1 MSLADYNTFDSS
13 VLHEFYRVE
22 ELPHLSSKSTP
33 TPRQLQ
39 ATIAL
44 LQPLRKTDILE
55 SCRQPRATPYTGC
68 RNARHEYLNLDPLS
82 KAWRQQMM
90 KLPPFGRLVFDLTL
104 PPRDT
109 SQSPEI
115 YGDHNIPEKVCCVVE
130 TRDITTLVRSISL
143 TTVMRAKSEVTS
155 FDVVFNQEDGVPVK
169 GMEGLKG
176 QLVALSQA
184 KGTAEANKRK
194 NANAGVKIDG

>member
-1 MSLADYNTFDSS
+1 MSLADYTFDPS
-13 VLHEFYRVE
+13 VLHDFYRVE
-22 ELPHLSSKSTP
+22 ELSPLGSKSTSIP
-33 TPRQLQ
+33 HQHQ

-44 LQPLRKTDILE
+44 LQPLRNTDILE

-68 RNARHEYLNLDPLS
+68 RNARHAYLNLDPLS

-90 KLPPFGRLVFDLTL
+90 KLPPFARLVFDLTL

-109 SQSPEI
+109 RQSPEI
-115 YGDHNIPEKVCCVVE
+115 YGDDNIPEKVCCVVE
-130 TRDITTLVRSISL
+130 TRDIMTLVRSIAL
-143 TTVMRAKSEVTS
+143 TTVMRAKRKVAS
-155 FDVVFNQEDGVPVK
+155 FDVVFNQEDGVSVK
-169 GMEGLKG
+169 GMEILKG

-194 NANAGVKIDG
+194 NANAGVEIDG